1 MKDVLDEMKVLLK
14 AAREAE
20 IEEQKRVHRQFGL
33 DASDLRA
40 FSNIHPA
47 QQGDKVRV
55 ANAPLAEAP
64 KVSNWQEPA
73 ALKTPYV
80 AEVDRIALAFARKE
94 KEQALRERIKEL
106 TEEHERLTRLAAARE
121 GKA

>member
-33 DASDLRA
+33 DARDIAA

-55 ANAPLAEAP
+55 ANAPLVEAP

-73 ALKTPYV
+73 PLRTPYV
-80 AEVDRIALAFARKE
+80 DHVDRIALAFARRE
-94 KEQALRERIKEL
+94 REAALRGRIKEL
-106 TEEHERLTRLAAARE
+106 TEEHDRLTRLAAARE